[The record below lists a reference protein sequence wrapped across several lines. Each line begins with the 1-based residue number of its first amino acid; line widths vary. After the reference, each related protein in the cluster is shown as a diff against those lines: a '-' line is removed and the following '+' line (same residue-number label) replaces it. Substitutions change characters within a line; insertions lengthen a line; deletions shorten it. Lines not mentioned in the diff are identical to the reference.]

1 MHAVWFGYMPEF
13 FFKKTLKIHIQL
25 VHNVSIVCINTICM
39 QTDRG
44 NN

>member
-13 FFKKTLKIHIQL
+13 KKKNLKTPIQPN
-25 VHNVSIVCINTICM
+25 VHNVSIVCINTVCM